1 MVFQVYHI
9 NIHYLNQ
16 NLLFLNFF
24 LNQIKDF
31 LVLNHDDIF
40 FVYVNT
46 RDHLLIAGKFCK
58 LQLLVNDALIRYN
71 RIIHLHYN
79 IRLLYIWMYLCL
91 ILNIDGLCSDDEV
104 FFEYL
109 FLFLFLFYPFFLLF
123 DFWAIF
129 LWRLFRLLVYEYPC
143 KLY

>member
-16 NLLFLNFF
+16 NRLFLNFF

-31 LVLNHDDIF
+31 LALNHDDIF

-46 RDHLLIAGKFCK
+46 RDHLLIVGKFCK
-58 LQLLVNDALIRYN
+58 LQLLVSDALIRYN
-71 RIIHLHYN
+71 RIILLHYS

-91 ILNIDGLCSDDEV
+91 IRNIDGLCFDDEV

-109 FLFLFLFYPFFLLF
+109 FLFRFLFYPFFLLF
-123 DFWAIF
+123 DF
-129 LWRLFRLLVYEYPC
+129 
-143 KLY
+143 